1 MDLLQIH
8 AHFMGK
14 KHSSVTYLRHLAQF
28 SFCFYKGK
36 GALYSITWR

>member
-14 KHSSVTYLRHLAQF
+14 KPSSVYGRWMVSVT
-28 SFCFYKGK
+28 K
-36 GALYSITWR
+36 TM